1 MGSNN
6 TIKIADTEVSM
17 EDIFKR
23 PEMIKALKKYEEV
36 LKQILNQITDIR
48 RCGRVPEILVL
59 DPDTFNLVRQY
70 GGDRYWPAHKQQRY
84 DGNDRFMNLVVA
96 VTTGYSDNSYIK
108 VA

>member
-6 TIKIADTEVSM
+6 TIKIADTEISM

-23 PEMIKALKKYEEV
+23 PERVKALKEYEEV

-48 RCGRVPEILVL
+48 RCGRIPEILVL

-70 GGDRYWPAHKQQRY
+70 GGDRYWPAST

-96 VTTGYSDNSYIK
+96 VAIGYLDKKCIK
-108 VA
+108 VK

>member
-23 PEMIKALKKYEEV
+23 PERIKALKEYEEV

-59 DPDTFNLVRQY
+59 DPDTLNLVRQY
-70 GGDRYWPAHKQQRY
+70 GGDRYWPAST

-96 VTTGYSDNSYIK
+96 IPLSNLNKKYIK
-108 VA
+108 VK

>member
-17 EDIFKR
+17 EDIFKI
-23 PEMIKALKKYEEV
+23 PERIKALKEYEEV

-70 GGDRYWPAHKQQRY
+70 GGDRYWPASK

-96 VTTGYSDNSYIK
+96 IPLSNLNKKYIK
-108 VA
+108 VK

>member
-23 PEMIKALKKYEEV
+23 PERIKALKEYEEV

-70 GGDRYWPAHKQQRY
+70 GVDRYCWPSST
-84 DGNDRFMNLVVA
+84 DGTDRFMNLVVA
-96 VTTGYSDNSYIK
+96 VAIGYLDNKYIK
-108 VA
+108 VK